1 MPRYFFSLSDG
12 HDSIEDEVGL
22 ELAGDAELRAET
34 VAALTELLDQE
45 SRMRQLARGWQLAVS
60 DEANAVLFTIPLY

>member
-22 ELAGDAELRAET
+22 ELSGEAELRAET
-34 VAALTELLDQE
+34 VAALSELLDQE
-45 SRMRQLARGWQLAVS
+45 SKIRQLAQGWKLAVS
-60 DEANAVLFTIPLY
+60 DEADAVLFTIPLV